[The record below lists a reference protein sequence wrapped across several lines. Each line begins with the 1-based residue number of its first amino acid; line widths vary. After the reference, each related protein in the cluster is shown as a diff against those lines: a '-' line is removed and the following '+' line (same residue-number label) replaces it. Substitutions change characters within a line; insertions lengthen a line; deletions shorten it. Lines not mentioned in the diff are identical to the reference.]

1 MERKNKVE
9 DIHLEIYDLIPFT
22 NQNHVGFIIQWDS
35 DIGFGEYT
43 IYRHVDSGK
52 WFGDSE
58 CMDNNEDKEFIKELM
73 KIFIE
78 KLTIK

>member
-1 MERKNKVE
+1 MARKNKID

-43 IYRHVDSGK
+43 IYKGTDSEE
-52 WFGDSE
+52 WIGDSE
-58 CMDNNEDKEFIKELM
+58 CMDCNEDKEFIKELM
-73 KIFIE
+73 KLFIE
-78 KLTIK
+78 KLVIK